1 MALGRGL
8 ESLIPKKSA
17 QAGDDSNKQIKEKKP
32 VYSGQS
38 SKKQESIFYIETSKI
53 KPNPQQPRQDF
64 KDDELNSL
72 ADSIQR
78 HGILQPL
85 IVTKYEIERELG
97 RGVEY
102 HIVAGERRWRAA
114 KLSGLS
120 QVPVIIRD
128 TSEQDRLELALIE
141 NIQRSDLNPIEEAKA
156 YQNLSEN
163 FSLTQEQI
171 SERVS
176 RSREAVANKVRL
188 LALPYEVQKA
198 VIDGSLFE
206 GHAKVLLSLKN
217 PEKQIFLAKQAISKN
232 WPIRILEEKIKE
244 ETGQIK
250 KTRTSEVKIDPEL
263 EEYKKTIQETLGTM
277 VNISG
282 SRQKGKLAISFH
294 SQEELDG
301 IIKKLTE

>member
-8 ESLIPKKSA
+8 ESLIPNKSS
-17 QAGDDSNKQIKEKKP
+17 QTRGDSDKQNPPKSLNKTQDKR
-32 VYSGQS
+32 
-38 SKKQESIFYIETSKI
+38 ESIFYIEVDKI
-53 KPNPQQPRQDF
+53 KPNPHQPRKDF
-64 KDDELNSL
+64 GDKDLNSL

-85 IVTKYEIERELG
+85 IVTKHEIKRDLG

-102 HIVAGERRWRAA
+102 YIVAGERRWRAA
-114 KLSGLS
+114 KLSGFS
-120 QVPVIIRD
+120 QVPVMIRS

-141 NIQRSDLNPIEEAKA
+141 NIQRSDLNSIEEARA
-156 YQNLSEN
+156 YQSLADN

-176 RSREAVANKVRL
+176 RSREAVANKIRL
-188 LALPYEVQKA
+188 LSLPYEVQKA
-198 VIDGSLFE
+198 VIEGSIFE

-217 PEKQIFLAKQAISKN
+217 PEKQIFLTKQAISN
-232 WPIRILEEKIKE
+232 DWSVRTLEEKIRE
-244 ETGQIK
+244 ETGQVK
-250 KTRTSEVKIDPEL
+250 KSKTAEIKIDPEL
-263 EEYKKTIQETLGTM
+263 EEYKRTIQDSLGTS

-282 SRQKGKLAISFH
+282 SSQKGRLAISFN
-294 SQEELDG
+294 SQEELDS